1 MALDVGNNRRVF
13 CPKVEPFFEVFP
25 WCYKLLEIVFI
36 MDFSG
41 HFDIWNNLEK
51 NFFFIFPKFIGG
63 TLTILVIIVRVPPMN
78 FGKMQESNFF
88 NLIPD
93 IKMYAQT
100 INKNDFRIFPT
111 QLVSPQ

>member
-1 MALDVGNNRRVF
+1 
-13 CPKVEPFFEVFP
+13 
-25 WCYKLLEIVFI
+25 
-36 MDFSG
+36 MDFFG

-51 NFFFIFPKFIGG
+51 KNFSNFF
-63 TLTILVIIVRVPPMN
+63 IIHREDPDNFSHNRKGPPYEFWKN
-78 FGKMQESNFF
+78 EKKMQKIFFF

-100 INKNDFRIFPT
+100 MNKNDFRIFLT

>member
-1 MALDVGNNRRVF
+1 MRSVQNMALDVGNNRRVF

-63 TLTILVIIVRVPPMN
+63 TLTIMTKIVRVPPMN
-78 FGKMQESNFF
+78 LGKMKKKIFLDYSRYQNG
-88 NLIPD
+88 
-93 IKMYAQT
+93 Q
-100 INKNDFRIFPT
+100 KNH
-111 QLVSPQ
+111 S

>member
-1 MALDVGNNRRVF
+1 MRSVQNMALDVGNNRRIF

-51 NFFFIFPKFIGG
+51 NFFFHFSKIHRGDPYDYDQNRKG
-63 TLTILVIIVRVPPMN
+63 PPYG
-78 FGKMQESNFF
+78 F
-88 NLIPD
+88 
-93 IKMYAQT
+93 
-100 INKNDFRIFPT
+100 
-111 QLVSPQ
+111 